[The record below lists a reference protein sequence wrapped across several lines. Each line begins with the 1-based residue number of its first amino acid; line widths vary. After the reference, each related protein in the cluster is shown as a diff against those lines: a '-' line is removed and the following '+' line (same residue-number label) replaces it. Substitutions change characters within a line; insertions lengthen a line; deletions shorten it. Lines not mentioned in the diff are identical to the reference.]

1 MLCTRF
7 LNPRHFPIVT
17 GALSFGL
24 VALFFVPVPA
34 LDTTDFH
41 IWQLVTY
48 AFAHADT
55 LHLSSNVGSLLV
67 IGSICELVHG
77 SVRTALTL
85 GLSVT
90 GGGLAYANTMGGRVV
105 GASGGVYGLLGAYG
119 AHLVLNFHEVRFR
132 LLWFAALVGIGTTD
146 MLLYIYAPIPNVAYT
161 VHVAGAAYGLL
172 GGIFILKNP
181 IVRAHERALQ
191 VAAVGLVV
199 MFYGLSLI
207 QPLSKN

>member
-1 MLCTRF
+1 M
-7 LNPRHFPIVT
+7 
-17 GALSFGL
+17 
-24 VALFFVPVPA
+24 
-34 LDTTDFH
+34 
-41 IWQLVTY
+41 
-48 AFAHADT
+48 
-55 LHLSSNVGSLLV
+55 
-67 IGSICELVHG
+67 
-77 SVRTALTL
+77 
-85 GLSVT
+85 
-90 GGGLAYANTMGGRVV
+90 
-105 GASGGVYGLLGAYG
+105 
-119 AHLVLNFHEVRFR
+119 
-132 LLWFAALVGIGTTD
+132 GIGTTD